1 MLVTMITLANRAL
14 TNAALSVGTLV
25 IIQAFSLVNL
35 SSRDKEGLSE
45 GSKLHVC
52 VWCHL

>member
-1 MLVTMITLANRAL
+1 MLVTMITLANTTF

-25 IIQAFSLVNL
+25 IVQAFSLVNL
-35 SSRDKEGLSE
+35 SSIDKEGLSE
-45 GSKLHVC
+45 GSKHHVC